1 MSTEQKERNN
11 LNNVPPDMDIRIQR
25 LLLQLLAE
33 QEGVVATYTLTTKDG
48 EELEF
53 STKDYIDPKNPRAR
67 IPSRRE

>member
-1 MSTEQKERNN
+1 MSTEQKGRNN
-11 LNNVPPDMDIRIQR
+11 LNNVPPDMGIRLQR

-33 QEGVVATYTLTTKDG
+33 QEGVIVTYTLITEDG

-67 IPSRRE
+67 IPSCRE